1 MSSIMND
8 HLLIIIAK
16 EFDFRIEQVKNTIEL
31 LTSGATI
38 PFISRYRKEATGLLD
53 EVDITKIR
61 DRHKQLLE
69 LESRRETILKSVGEQ
84 GLLTKELEEK
94 FHKAS
99 TLFELEDL
107 YLPFKPKRKTK
118 ASVAKEKGLEPL
130 AKMILMQQSIIVK
143 EVARKFINAS
153 KGVEDIES
161 ALSGARDIIAEWIS
175 ENDYCRSRIRN
186 LYLNEG
192 ILSSTVIKSK
202 KEEAEKYSAYFDFKE
217 PVNKSASHRILA
229 IFRAE
234 NEGFLR
240 VHLEPDEEK
249 ALDIIRKQFIKAR
262 NESSKEVE
270 KALLDSYKR
279 LIQPSIENEVRQI
292 YKEKADKKAIDVFS
306 ENLRQLLLTS
316 PLGEKTVLAIDPG
329 FRTGCKV
336 VVLNPQGKLLHNET
350 IYPHPPKGEYNQSK
364 TKIARLVSTYK
375 VEAIAIGNGTAGRET
390 EQFIKS
396 ISFDREVIAV
406 IVNESGASVY
416 SASPIARA
424 EFPNYDVTVR
434 GAVSI
439 GRRLMDPLAE
449 LVKIDPK
456 SIGVGQ
462 YQHDVDQNLLQQS
475 LTQTVESCV
484 NKVGV
489 ELNTAS
495 KELLSYVSGIGPAL
509 AQNIITFRDENGAF
523 VNRKSLLKVPRFGDK
538 AFEQAAGF
546 LRVRESNNP
555 LDKSAVHPESY
566 PIVEQMAK
574 SCRCSIEDL
583 MKNETLRVS
592 IPVEKFVT
600 DKVGMPTLRDI
611 LNELAK
617 PGLDPRV
624 NFKMFEFDPTIKT
637 INDLTEGMTLR
648 GLVTNITAF
657 GVFVDIG
664 IHENGFIHISQL
676 ADEFVKDPNDVIKL
690 NQKVLVKVISVDLE
704 RKRIGLS
711 SKKSIM

>member
-1 MSSIMND
+1 MSLFSND
-8 HLLIIIAK
+8 PLIKIIAK
-16 EFDFRIEQVKNTIEL
+16 EFDFRIEQVSNTIEL
-31 LTSGATI
+31 LSSGATI

-53 EVDITKIR
+53 EVDIAKIR
-61 DRHKQLLE
+61 DRHKQLIE
-69 LESRRETILKSVGEQ
+69 LENRRETIFKSISEQ
-84 GLLTKELEEK
+84 GFLTDELK
-94 FHKAS
+94 QKIQFAN

-107 YLPFKPKRKTK
+107 YLPYKPKRKTK
-118 ASVAKEKGLEPL
+118 ASMAKEKGLEPL
-130 AKMILMQQSIIVK
+130 AKNILLQQN
-143 EVARKFINAS
+143 INLRDFAKQFVNPK
-153 KGVEDIES
+153 KGVDNIET
-161 ALSGARDIIAEWIS
+161 ALAGARDIIAEWIS
-175 ENDYCRSRIRN
+175 ENDFCRSRIRN
-186 LYLNEG
+186 LHNQDG
-192 ILSSTVIKSK
+192 ILSSTVIKTK

-217 PVNKSASHRILA
+217 PISKSASHRILA

-240 VHLEPDEEK
+240 VHLEPDEDK
-249 ALDIIRKQFIKAR
+249 ALEVLKRQFIKTR
-262 NESSKEVE
+262 NESAKEVE
-270 KALLDSYKR
+270 IALIDAYKR
-279 LIQPSIENEVRQI
+279 LIQPSIENEVRQL
-292 YKEKADKKAIDVFS
+292 YKEKADKKAIQVFS

-316 PLGEKTVLAIDPG
+316 PLGEKMVLAIDPG

-350 IYPHPPKGEYNQSK
+350 IYPHPPKGEYNQSR

-375 VEAIAIGNGTAGRET
+375 IEAIAIGNGTAGRET

-396 ISFDREVIAV
+396 IAFDREVMAV

-416 SASPIARA
+416 SASAIARE

-462 YQHDVDQNLLQQS
+462 YQHDVDQNNLQLS
-475 LTQTVESCV
+475 LTETVESCV
-484 NKVGV
+484 NSVGV

-495 KELLSYVSGIGPAL
+495 KELLSYISGIGPAL
-509 AQNIITFRDENGAF
+509 AQNIVNFRNEKGAF
-523 VNRKSLLKVPRFGDK
+523 TSRKALMAVPRFGEK

-546 LRVRESNNP
+546 LRIRESENP
-555 LDKSAVHPESY
+555 LDRSAVHPESY
-566 PIVEQMAK
+566 SIVEKMAK
-574 SCRCSIEDL
+574 SCNCSIKDL
-583 MKNETLRVS
+583 MQDETLRVS
-592 IPVEKFVT
+592 IPIEKFVSE
-600 DKVGMPTLRDI
+600 KVGMPTLRDI
-611 LNELAK
+611 LKELAK

-637 INDLTEGMTLR
+637 INDLSEGMTLR

-657 GVFVDIG
+657 GVFVDLG

-676 ADEFVKDPNDVIKL
+676 ADQFVKDPNDVVKL
-690 NQKVLVKVISVDLE
+690 NQKVLVRVINIDLD

-711 SKKSIM
+711 CKKG